1 MDRENQGQVAAR
13 LLQAVEQTRIAYQQ
27 AKVAYES
34 AKDSAAEHP
43 DSGFVVCQA
52 LRRENQTLLEYK
64 NAVDRFN
71 RLILDGKL
79 PEEENDKV

>member
-1 MDRENQGQVAAR
+1 MDRENQAQVVAR
-13 LLQAVEQTRIAYQQ
+13 LLQTVEQTRIAYQQ

-43 DSGFVVCQA
+43 DSEFAIRQA

-64 NAVDRFN
+64 SALTRFN
-71 RLILDGKL
+71 RLILDGQL
-79 PEEENDKV
+79 PDEAG